1 MEAGRKKEEM
11 IETSGKK
18 YKKEKVWELG
28 RKKKMIQESS
38 GSKERHV
45 KWKEMVLS
53 QETDGQD
60 KEERELKKKG
70 KKWKQRKSQG
80 ANGLVANQS
89 WVMATLEW
97 ARLTDGDHP
106 SILALP
112 CLPGS

>member
-1 MEAGRKKEEM
+1 MDTPSQKKTSSLGNGGRKKERGNDRDKWE
-11 IETSGKK
+11 K
-18 YKKEKVWELG
+18 YKKEKVWELE

-89 WVMATLEW
+89 
-97 ARLTDGDHP
+97 
-106 SILALP
+106 
-112 CLPGS
+112 